1 MIGLIVYVVGFL
13 LTFFVA
19 SFAVARCCWC
29 ADPTDLDTFF
39 LLVAFALARPLTV
52 PLTAAI
58 LLLLGI
64 AMLANGLA
72 GGAK

>member
-1 MIGLIVYVVGFL
+1 MNVLIVYVVGFL
-13 LTFFVA
+13 LTFFMA
-19 SFAVARCCWC
+19 SCAVARYCWH
-29 ADPTDLDTFF
+29 ADPTDPETFF
-39 LLVAFALARPLTV
+39 PLVAFVLVWPLTV

-64 AMLANGLA
+64 AMLAEELT

>member
-1 MIGLIVYVVGFL
+1 MNVLIVYVVGFL

-19 SFAVARCCWC
+19 SLAVARCCRRD
-29 ADPTDLDTFF
+29 DPTDPDTFF
-39 LLVAFALARPLTV
+39 PLVAFALAWPLMV

-64 AMLANGLA
+64 AMLAEELT